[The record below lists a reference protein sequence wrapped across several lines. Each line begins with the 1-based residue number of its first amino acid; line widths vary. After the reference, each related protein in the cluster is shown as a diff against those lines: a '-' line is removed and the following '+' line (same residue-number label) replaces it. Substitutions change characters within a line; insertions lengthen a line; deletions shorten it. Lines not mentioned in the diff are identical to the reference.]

1 MRRQDINQ
9 QQFLGCKPQTKSII
23 YMEQYMECEGCGGG
37 WVKSGYNMTLA
48 NAREN
53 VAISQTT
60 QEENGLVF
68 QEVMGEI
75 AKHGWNLA
83 WNTQGYLVLEKQIH
97 TRTEMSERGSKAI
110 HNFIPDG
117 MQIANTSK
125 AS

>member
-1 MRRQDINQ
+1 MRRQNINQ

-37 WVKSGYNMTLA
+37 WGKMQGGQW
-48 NAREN
+48 EN
-53 VAISQTT
+53 VAISQTA
-60 QEENGLVF
+60 QEENELVF

-83 WNTQGYLVLEKQIH
+83 WNTHGYLVLEKQIH
-97 TRTEMSERGSKAI
+97 TRTGMSKRGSKAI

-117 MQIANTSK
+117 MQIANTCK